1 MEERGID
8 GMTNANKTI
17 SVVGIGASAGG
28 YGAFKQLLEKL
39 PTDGGMAFV
48 LIMHLD
54 PTHESQLTD
63 LLSHATQLPV
73 TEARDGMAVEP
84 NHIYVIAPNTSM
96 ILEGGILRVSP
107 RSATSANLPVDR
119 FFRSL
124 ADELEHRAIG
134 VVLSGTASDGAE
146 GVQAIKVAGGLTY
159 AQDENSA
166 KHPGMPRNAAA
177 TGCVDF
183 VLPPAA
189 IARELAR
196 IGAHWYLNDT
206 SAEETIEECD
216 LTPAFRILH
225 TKTGVDFTQY
235 KPQTLQRRIQRR
247 MALHRLHSPKEY
259 IAYLND
265 KPEEAE
271 ALFVDLLISVTG
283 FFRDPKVFQV
293 LKQRV
298 FPSLTR
304 DREKDEAIRVW
315 VPGCSTG
322 EEAYSLA
329 IALLEHLQAEHLEGL
344 PIKIF
349 GTDINAQALER
360 ARSGVYPPSI
370 ENDLSRA
377 RLQHYFV
384 RASGS
389 YRVTNAL
396 RESCIFAQH
405 DLLKDPPFSNV
416 DLISCRN
423 VLIYLDSPAQ
433 KRVLPIFHYA
443 LKPTG
448 FLLLG
453 KSETI
458 LGFTDLF
465 GAVDKRYKVYSPKA
479 TIKRSL
485 ITFRGKRG
493 SPHPTAPVP
502 AHGDATPAERTV
514 PDPQRAVDRLLVD
527 RFAPP
532 CVLVNSEM
540 EVLQFRGRTGP
551 YLEHE
556 AGTANLQLF
565 RMTRDEIAIEVR
577 AAIRKAEKENAP
589 VRREG
594 IQFVAEKRRR
604 ILDIE
609 VVPIRIGPERAAC
622 FLVLFEETAGG
633 PAETKED
640 GEVTDAPPAARDR
653 ATDLER
659 ELAATKA
666 SQREVVQELEAANEE
681 LKALNEEL
689 QSGNEE
695 LESTN
700 EELET
705 AKEELQS
712 ANEELRTV
720 NDELQA
726 RDTELVKAND
736 DLLNILASVNIPIVV
751 LDADLS
757 IRRYTPMAEKVL
769 NLIPT
774 DLGRSLGALRL
785 PLKPCGLKQMLTDV
799 IDNLGARH
807 CDVQDNDGRWYSLQ
821 VKPYRTSDNRI
832 DGAVLAL
839 WDIDATKRALQEV
852 RAARDYSEAIV
863 ETITTPLLVL
873 SGDLRVQSANNAF
886 YRTFGLEK
894 RDVAGRLIS
903 ELGDKKKKL
912 PELRKHL
919 MKLLKDDTPISDVQL
934 VEDFPK
940 IGARTVSL
948 NARRMTGDSEDWPS
962 ILLAM
967 EDLTHRKHL
976 EAEILHTA
984 EAERERIGRDLHDG
998 LGQALPSIGY
1008 LVRAVKQSLENRNA
1022 PETEEVAKI
1031 ARLVEENAQR
1041 VHDISRGLFPTEMVN
1056 GGIAGALRELAA
1068 YSEELYGLPCH
1079 VSGSKALNMT
1089 DQRVGRQLYR
1099 MAQEAV
1105 NNAARHSKAR
1115 NIWIRLARRNKRIV
1129 MTVTDDGRGI
1139 PGQKAGRPTGMGLRI
1154 MRYRADMI
1162 GATLKIES
1170 TEGQGT
1176 KISCNA
1182 PPRLP
1187 KKANNPQ

>member
-1 MEERGID
+1 
-8 GMTNANKTI
+8 MTNANKTI
-17 SVVGIGASAGG
+17 PVVGIGASAGG
-28 YGAFKQLLEKL
+28 YEAFKQLLETL
-39 PTDGGMAFV
+39 PVDSGMAFV
-48 LIMHLD
+48 LIQHLD
-54 PTHESQLTD
+54 PTHKSQLTD
-63 LLSHATQLPV
+63 LLARGTQLPV
-73 TEARDGMAVEP
+73 TEARDGMTVEP

-96 ILEGGILRVSP
+96 ILEGGILRVSR
-107 RSATSANLPVDR
+107 RSATGANLPVDR
-119 FFRSL
+119 FFRSM
-124 ADELEHRAIG
+124 ADELGHRAIG

-146 GVQAIKVAGGLTY
+146 GVQAIKIAGGLTY

-183 VLPPAA
+183 VLSPAA

-196 IGAHWYLNDT
+196 IRAHWYLNDT
-206 SAEETIEECD
+206 SAEETIEEGD

-259 IAYLND
+259 IAHLND

-271 ALFVDLLISVTG
+271 ALFADLLISVTG

-293 LKQRV
+293 LKQRA
-298 FPSLTR
+298 FPSLTHE
-304 DREKDEAIRVW
+304 REKGEAIRVW

-329 IALLEHLQAEHLEGL
+329 ITLLEHLEAERRDGL
-344 PIKIF
+344 PIQIF
-349 GTDINAQALER
+349 GTDINAQTLEK

-370 ENDLSRA
+370 EKDLSRA
-377 RLQHYFV
+377 LLRRYFV

-389 YRVTNAL
+389 YRVANVL
-396 RESCIFAQH
+396 RESCIFAHH
-405 DLLKDPPFSNV
+405 DLLKDPPFSNM

-423 VLIYLDSPAQ
+423 VLIYLDSSAQ

-448 FLLLG
+448 YLLLG

-458 LGFTDLF
+458 LGFADLF
-465 GAVDKRYKVYSPKA
+465 SAVDKRYKVYSPKA
-479 TIKRSL
+479 TAKRTL
-485 ITFRGKRG
+485 VTFRGKPG
-493 SPHPTAPVP
+493 LPHHTASSS
-502 AHGDATPAERTV
+502 AHGAAARAERTV
-514 PDPQRAVDRLLVD
+514 PDAQRAVDHLLVE

-532 CVLVNSEM
+532 CVLVNAEM

-551 YLEHE
+551 FLEHE
-556 AGTANLQLF
+556 AGTANLHLF

-577 AAIRKAEKENAP
+577 AAIRKAKNEDTS
-589 VRREG
+589 VRRPG
-594 IQFVAEKRRR
+594 IQFVGEKKPRL
-604 ILDIE
+604 LDIE
-609 VVPIRIGPERAAC
+609 VVPLRIGPERETC
-622 FLVLFEETAGG
+622 FLVLFEEAAAG
-633 PAETKED
+633 PAETRENGK
-640 GEVTDAPPAARDR
+640 VTAAPPAARAR
-653 ATDLER
+653 ETDLER

-700 EELET
+700 EELEM

-726 RDTELVKAND
+726 RQTEVVKTND
-736 DLLNILASVNIPIVV
+736 DLLNVLASVNIPIVV
-751 LDADLS
+751 LDADLKV
-757 IRRYTPMAEKVL
+757 RRYTPMAEKIL

-774 DLGRSLGALRL
+774 DLGRSLATLRL
-785 PLKPCGLKQMLTDV
+785 PLKPCGLKQMLTDA

-807 CDVQDNDGRWYSLQ
+807 CEVQDNDGRWYSLQ

-839 WDIDATKRALQEV
+839 WDIDATKQALQEV
-852 RAARDYSEAIV
+852 RAARDYAEAIV

-873 SGDLRVQSANNAF
+873 SGDLRVQSANHAL
-886 YRTFGLEK
+886 YRTFDLEK

-903 ELGDKKKKL
+903 ELGDKTKKL

-919 MKLLKDDTPISDVQL
+919 RKLLNDATPINDIQL

-940 IGARTVSL
+940 IGTRTVSL
-948 NARRMTGDSEDWPS
+948 NARRMTDDTMKSSS
-962 ILLAM
+962 ILLAI
-967 EDLTHRKHL
+967 EDITERKQM

-1008 LVRAVKQSLENRNA
+1008 LVRAVKQSLEDRNA
-1022 PETEEVAKI
+1022 PETEEVTRI
-1031 ARLVEENAQR
+1031 ARLIEENAKR
-1041 VHDISRGLFPTEMVN
+1041 VHDISRGLFPTEMAN

-1079 VSGSKALNMT
+1079 VSGSTALNMT
-1089 DQRVGRQLYR
+1089 DERVGRQMYR

-1105 NNAARHSKAR
+1105 NNAARHSKAK
-1115 NIWIRLARRNKRIV
+1115 NIWIRLARRQGRIV
-1129 MTVTDDGRGI
+1129 MTVRNDGRGI
-1139 PGQKAGRPTGMGLRI
+1139 SRHKTGRNTGMGLRI
-1154 MRYRADMI
+1154 MRYRADLI

-1170 TEGQGT
+1170 AEGKGT

-1187 KKANNPQ
+1187 KKADNPR